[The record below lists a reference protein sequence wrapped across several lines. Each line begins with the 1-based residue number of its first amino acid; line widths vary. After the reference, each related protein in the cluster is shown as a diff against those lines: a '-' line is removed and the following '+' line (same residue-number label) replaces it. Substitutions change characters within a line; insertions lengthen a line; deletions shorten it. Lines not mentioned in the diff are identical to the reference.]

1 MKNSYLQVAVE
12 SCSKISRVISII
24 YIQGPPKGYKH
35 YHYPVQTPKVPSGL
49 LDQML
54 KMVELL
60 DMLISFILDQA
71 PVKARRY
78 EFV

>member
-1 MKNSYLQVAVE
+1 MKHSYLQVAVE
-12 SCSKISRVISII
+12 SCSKISRVLSII

-54 KMVELL
+54 KMVELSGHVEKFYSGPGL
-60 DMLISFILDQA
+60 SQS
-71 PVKARRY
+71 
-78 EFV
+78 